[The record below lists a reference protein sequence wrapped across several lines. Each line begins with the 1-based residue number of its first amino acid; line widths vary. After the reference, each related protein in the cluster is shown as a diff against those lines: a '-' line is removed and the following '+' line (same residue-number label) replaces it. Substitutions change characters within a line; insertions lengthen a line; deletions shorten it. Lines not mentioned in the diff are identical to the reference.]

1 MSQRTT
7 ANNRLI
13 GAVDEYNLIE
23 SGFHRDSWSILVKR
37 TNKGN
42 VSNQGWTNTQQ
53 TLLGQSEAVR
63 SVLQVAFFPWRS
75 ELPFLSCCSQASYHG
90 VNNRCFSCFQEQR
103 FYSWT
108 PLLFCLPVTAK
119 GSQPETGY
127 VPWKHFE
134 TNMLG
139 SEVEVIYSSSRV
151 SFYMSKQHMAS

>member
-42 VSNQGWTNTQQ
+42 VSSQGWTNTQQ

-90 VNNRCFSCFQEQR
+90 
-103 FYSWT
+103 
-108 PLLFCLPVTAK
+108 
-119 GSQPETGY
+119 
-127 VPWKHFE
+127 
-134 TNMLG
+134 
-139 SEVEVIYSSSRV
+139 
-151 SFYMSKQHMAS
+151 